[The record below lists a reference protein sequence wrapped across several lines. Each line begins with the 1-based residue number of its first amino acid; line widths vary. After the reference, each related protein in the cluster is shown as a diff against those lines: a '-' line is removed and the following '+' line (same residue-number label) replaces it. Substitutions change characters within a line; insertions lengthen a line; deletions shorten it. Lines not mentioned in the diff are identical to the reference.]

1 MWISSEDLRTEGSSD
16 EETQGGSR
24 GRRTKKNRKQRKS
37 GMLDSSKST
46 SSLASTSSHSTESS
60 MKDIGGCTS
69 EIEKST
75 IEANI
80 DLNSERFS
88 VLHNPFFTDIFPDS
102 AAGTSGISL
111 ASSDSGMDALN
122 LESRWRPKRGSLK
135 YPILVEGTSV
145 EV

>member
-16 EETQGGSR
+16 EETQSGSR
-24 GRRTKKNRKQRKS
+24 GRRMKKNRKQRKS
-37 GMLDSSKST
+37 GIVDSSKSS

-60 MKDIGGCTS
+60 AKDLRGCAN

-88 VLHNPFFTDIFPDS
+88 VLNNPFFTDVFPES
-102 AAGTSGISL
+102 AGTSGISL